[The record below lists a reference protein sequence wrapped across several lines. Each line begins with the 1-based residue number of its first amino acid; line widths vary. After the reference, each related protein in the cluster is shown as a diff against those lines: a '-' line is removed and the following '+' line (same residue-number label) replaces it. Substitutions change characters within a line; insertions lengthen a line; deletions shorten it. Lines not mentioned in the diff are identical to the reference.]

1 MDLHTG
7 KIIRHVGFHVAVEK
21 RGNNTIYNLFLDG
34 KWEKDYNSLDSLNR
48 DILAIIQGSYKPICQ
63 ISMTLIYNWRL
74 KSSYIMSN
82 GISQPENIIKNTGT
96 RMTCMK

>member
-7 KIIRHVGFHVAVEK
+7 NIIRQAGFHITVEK

-48 DILAIIQGSYKPICQ
+48 DILAIIQGSYKPIC
-63 ISMTLIYNWRL
+63 
-74 KSSYIMSN
+74 
-82 GISQPENIIKNTGT
+82 
-96 RMTCMK
+96 